1 LEKDLIFYLEE
12 QITEVEEE
20 DKKEMVKFR
29 LYEKNITNII
39 KSRNDLIVDGVDRIN
54 YQIMKRTKMEK
65 MKFMKLLVRKC
76 IQSKRIISTSKEA
89 KMILLHKKKIE
100 KNFGIGY

>member
-39 KSRNDLIVDGVDRIN
+39 KLRNDLTVDGVDRIN
-54 YQIMKRTKMEK
+54 YQIMKRTRTDKI
-65 MKFMKLLVRKC
+65 KFMKLLVRKC
-76 IQSKRIISTSKEA
+76 I
-89 KMILLHKKKIE
+89 
-100 KNFGIGY
+100 